1 MCLLDAFAAT
11 ERNEF
16 ARTLFHLKPAGWC
29 WSPDAMFFNWRA
41 DYLSEQRFCQETCF
55 GMICRSGSDRTA
67 SAIDKMLST
76 FFPKTGGAAEFLE
89 NAQGSINSLL
99 ASLMLHAAQIFLGY
113 SSSGQSHSS
122 AQPPGFHM
130 TREYRHE
137 ERDQSSIGFGKKVFG
152 FRAKSI
158 SRMRFSNA
166 RLQPGL
172 RHQPVSFKAGKVRSH
187 GVISK
192 VQFFCELVHG
202 AFSCVQK
209 VEDFPSRAF
218 EQPLPP
224 AYIFHYIKDHGVSY

>member
-1 MCLLDAFAAT
+1 
-11 ERNEF
+11 
-16 ARTLFHLKPAGWC
+16 
-29 WSPDAMFFNWRA
+29 
-41 DYLSEQRFCQETCF
+41 
-55 GMICRSGSDRTA
+55 MICRSGSDRTA

-122 AQPPGFHM
+122 AQPPGFHL

-137 ERDQSSIGFGKKVFG
+137 ERDQSSIGFGEKVFG
-152 FRAKSI
+152 FGPKSI

-166 RLQPGL
+166 RLESGL
-172 RHQPVSFKAGKVRSH
+172 RHQPVAFKAGKVRSH

-192 VQFFCELVHG
+192 VQFFCEFVHC
-202 AFSCVQK
+202 AFSCAQE

-224 AYIFHYIKDHGVSY
+224 AYIFHYIKDYDGSY